1 MCFTGSCCSYGSALM
16 GRCVALVSMSI
27 KLYLYSSNLYVYY
40 QQLFNTYTLIFNGS
54 TVNTLETLQHTEK
67 KSCGSCTSENS
78 YKATL
83 FVTSYKGVIV
93 GQCSCIGRGSV
104 VRSVVALVV
113 ALVGHWW
120 HWVNWSRLYWSH
132 WVTNEGHKKR
142 TN

>member
-1 MCFTGSCCSYGSALM
+1 MYLLGLLVTHYVLFNVLYWVVLLLWVGSYGSALM

-67 KSCGSCTSENS
+67 KSCGSCTSGNS

-83 FVTSYKGVIV
+83 FVTSYKG
-93 GQCSCIGRGSV
+93 S
-104 VRSVVALVV
+104 
-113 ALVGHWW
+113 
-120 HWVNWSRLYWSH
+120 
-132 WVTNEGHKKR
+132 
-142 TN
+142 